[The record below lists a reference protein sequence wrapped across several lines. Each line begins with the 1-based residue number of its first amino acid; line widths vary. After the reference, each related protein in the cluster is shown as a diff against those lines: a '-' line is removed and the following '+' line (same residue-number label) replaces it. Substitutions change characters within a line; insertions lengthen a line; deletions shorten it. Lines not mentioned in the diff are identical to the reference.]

1 VRFASA
7 DVSRSGIL
15 HGQACSPYPVLIS
28 HVIVTEKMEHVS
40 LPPLLRRTRKKLAVV
55 ALVVLA
61 GCAREPRRFGLGV
74 PAPNPNGCYVFV
86 YDRPDWQ
93 GAGVVLNGPARCRS
107 WMDSLANQENWRN
120 RIRSVD
126 VGPAATVTVYTD
138 AAFQGA
144 SRRLAPNS
152 KHPRLDS
159 EFPLG
164 SNLSDSRAR
173 TRLRKRKDSVN
184 TVLLMMSLAW

>member
-1 VRFASA
+1 VF
-7 DVSRSGIL
+7 
-15 HGQACSPYPVLIS
+15 IS
-28 HVIVTEKMEHVS
+28 HVIVTEKVEDAC
-40 LPPLLRRTRKKLAVV
+40 LRPQLRGTRRTFAVI

-61 GCAREPRRFGLGV
+61 GCGAREPRRFGLGV
-74 PAPNPNGCYVFV
+74 PAPNPNGCYVFI

-93 GAGVVLNGPARCRS
+93 GAGVVLNGPAR
-107 WMDSLANQENWRN
+107 WPKLDGLFANQENWRN

-152 KHPRLDS
+152 KHPRLDGELS
-159 EFPLG
+159 ARIESLG
-164 SNLSDSRAR
+164 
-173 TRLRKRKDSVN
+173 
-184 TVLLMMSLAW
+184 LACPDKTQ